1 MQNEKLGVKLKKKE
15 KFVGWKD
22 DTKLERQN
30 ERRNEEWRTWK
41 EAEKGKKKKTEK
53 KKECGNIFIW
63 TKVLNA
69 IFTSNS
75 LGKINAQDVLTTH

>member
-41 EAEKGKKKKTEK
+41 EAEKGKKKKTKRRKNVETYLSEQK
-53 KKECGNIFIW
+53 F
-63 TKVLNA
+63 
-69 IFTSNS
+69 
-75 LGKINAQDVLTTH
+75 